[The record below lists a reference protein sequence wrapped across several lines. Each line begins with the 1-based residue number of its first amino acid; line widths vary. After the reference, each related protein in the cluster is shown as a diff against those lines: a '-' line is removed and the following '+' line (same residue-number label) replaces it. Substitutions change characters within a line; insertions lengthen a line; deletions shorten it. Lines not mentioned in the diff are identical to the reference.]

1 MIFGYDGPEEE
12 AASARYSLEWAQRCH
27 AIKVKELETRI
38 HVLEEEN
45 KEWEEYCDELLETPW
60 KKKYDKL
67 AEAMREA
74 HNIIHVA
81 QLDE

>member
-12 AASARYSLEWAQRCH
+12 AASARHSLEWAQRCH

-45 KEWEEYCDELLETPW
+45 KEWEEYCAELEDKPWAKAYKKLHAAVDQARGALRDAMYDE
-60 KKKYDKL
+60 
-67 AEAMREA
+67 
-74 HNIIHVA
+74 
-81 QLDE
+81 